1 MAADRI
7 ELRDLRVM
15 GRCGVLPEEAVRAQ
29 PLQVDLDV
37 ELDLS
42 AAGASDDLE
51 DTVDYGALCAL
62 VEGTIAHGHV
72 ALLEHLAAVIADR
85 ILEDERVEAVT
96 VALRK
101 LRPPVPQQLATSGV
115 RITRARAAAPGG
127 TTGFARPSG
136 SAGAAGSTGA

>member
-1 MAADRI
+1 MPADRI
-7 ELRDLRVM
+7 ELRDLRIL
-15 GRCGVLPEEAVRAQ
+15 GRCGVLPEEEVRAQ

-62 VEGTIAHGHV
+62 VEGTITHRHV
-72 ALLEHLAAVIADR
+72 ALLEHLAAVIAER

-96 VALRK
+96 VALCK
-101 LRPPVPQQLATSGV
+101 LRPPVPQQLGTSGV
-115 RITRARAAAPGG
+115 RITRTRTASSLGAPG
-127 TTGFARPSG
+127 FVRP
-136 SAGAAGSTGA
+136 AGSSGA